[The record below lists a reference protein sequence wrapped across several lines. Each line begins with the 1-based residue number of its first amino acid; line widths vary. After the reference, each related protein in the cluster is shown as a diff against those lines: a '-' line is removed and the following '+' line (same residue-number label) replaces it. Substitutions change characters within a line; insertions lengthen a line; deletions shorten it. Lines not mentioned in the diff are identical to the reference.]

1 MGCDFFCAG
10 AHKWMFAPR
19 GTGIVWAK
27 AASWARLKPLIP
39 SFSDLELYEAWKD
52 GRPPR
57 GPNNANR
64 VSPGGFLAY
73 EHQWAMGAA
82 FRMHQQIGR
91 ARIAARIR
99 ELNSRCKDGLAAIRG
114 VKLHT
119 PRDPGLSAGICCFE
133 VQGLSPDAVVRE
145 LLARRIVASTSP
157 YKVSYARLSA
167 SIFNTP
173 EEVDRAVSA
182 VRSLTTS

>member
-1 MGCDFFCAG
+1 M
-10 AHKWMFAPR
+10 
-19 GTGIVWAK
+19 
-27 AASWARLKPLIP
+27 IP
-39 SFSDLELYEAWKD
+39 SFSDLELYQAWTED
-52 GRPPR
+52 RLPR

-99 ELNSRCKDGLAAIRG
+99 ELNGRCKAGLAEIRG

-119 PRDPGLSAGICCFE
+119 PRDPALSAGICCFE
-133 VQGLSPDAVVRE
+133 VKGLSPDAVVKE

-157 YKVSYARLSA
+157 YRVSYARLSA
-167 SIFNTP
+167 GIFNTP
-173 EEVDRAVSA
+173 EEVDRAVAA
-182 VRSLTTS
+182 VRSLATA